1 MRFYEGQS
9 VWFRENGKEPA
20 RAGYI
25 KGTFGAKPMGY
36 IVEIPEEH
44 GRRSYI
50 EARENELTLRR
61 NNNNGTD

>member
-9 VWFRENGKEPA
+9 VWFRENGNEPA

-25 KGTFGAKPMGY
+25 KGTCGSKPLGY
-36 IVEIPEEH
+36 IVELPEEF

-61 NNNNGTD
+61 KKDNGTD